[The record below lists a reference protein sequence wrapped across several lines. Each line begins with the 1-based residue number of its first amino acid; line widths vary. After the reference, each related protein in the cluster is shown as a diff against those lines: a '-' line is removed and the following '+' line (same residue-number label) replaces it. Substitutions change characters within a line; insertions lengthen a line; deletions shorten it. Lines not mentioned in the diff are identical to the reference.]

1 MQQKQKLVNRLMKGS
16 CLDMFG
22 LLNLRIANIA
32 MSQCK
37 IRWISHM
44 MVVNPPQ
51 GICESSRHL
60 RIHMTYFMDD
70 EGLHMAQPLAR
81 SLVMVTHSNHGK
93 SVTIVFFPIL

>member
-60 RIHMTYFMDD
+60 RIHMTSFMDD
-70 EGLHMAQPLAR
+70 EGLHMAPLN
-81 SLVMVTHSNHGK
+81 SPEVWSWLHTPTMVNR
-93 SVTIVFFPIL
+93 